1 MVAQGFRLILAS
13 NSPRR
18 KELLA
23 GIDVPFEVRIID
35 RRKELLAG
43 IDVPFEV
50 RIIDGIDESY
60 PSDMPTKDIAGYI
73 SQKKALAYRATLSD
87 DELVITADTIV
98 ILGQEVMGK
107 PKDEAEARRM
117 LRELSGQTH
126 QVITGVT
133 LTTTQRQMSFSVETD
148 VTFKQLTDEE
158 IDYYITTYHPLDKAG
173 AYGIQEW
180 IGHIGVTG
188 MRGSYFNVMGLPV
201 QRIYEALKAF

>member
-1 MVAQGFRLILAS
+1 MVAQGLRLILAS
-13 NSPRR
+13 NSP
-18 KELLA
+18 
-23 GIDVPFEVRIID
+23 

-73 SQKKALAYRATLSD
+73 SQKKAQAYRTTLSD

-107 PKDEAEARRM
+107 PKDEDEAKRM
-117 LRELSGQTH
+117 LHELSGQTH

-158 IDYYITTYHPLDKAG
+158 IDYYVTTYHPLDKAG

-180 IGHIGVTG
+180 IGHIGVKRIDG
-188 MRGSYFNVMGLPV
+188 CFYNVMGLPV
-201 QRIYEALKAF
+201 PRLYALLKTL